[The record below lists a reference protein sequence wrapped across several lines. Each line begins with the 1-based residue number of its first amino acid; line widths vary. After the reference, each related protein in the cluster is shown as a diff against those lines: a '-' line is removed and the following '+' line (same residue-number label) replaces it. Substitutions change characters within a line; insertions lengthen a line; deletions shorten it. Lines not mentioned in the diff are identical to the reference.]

1 MSDNKDEKKTT
12 KNFISLTKSEFIYL
26 LERMDRMDE
35 KFDKRIDR
43 LEEKINNK

>member
-1 MSDNKDEKKTT
+1 MSEEKNTT
-12 KNFISLTKSEFIYL
+12 EEKVVCLTTSEFIYL